1 MARQY
6 LCFVVALLFV
16 TFLSAKDK
24 AAFPKQI
31 VTAQYVFVTTYFS
44 DNLADPSIPP
54 ADRQAVVDVENAI
67 RDWGR
72 YTLAHDRKAAD
83 LIFVVRK
90 GRTAETRDSIHIHG
104 GSKQPIPSFGQ
115 ETQGDVGD
123 PQDMLAVF
131 DADRGT
137 DTSPLW
143 RDRMTDGLNSPKV
156 ELVRELRTKIE
167 AAAKNP

>member
-1 MARQY
+1 MTRRS

-16 TFLSAKDK
+16 PFLSAKDK
-24 AAFPKQI
+24 AVFPKQI
-31 VTAQYVFVTTYFS
+31 VAAQYVLVTTYFS

-54 ADRQAVVDVENAI
+54 ADRQAVIDVQNAI

-72 YTLAHDRKAAD
+72 YTLVYDRKAAE
-83 LIFVVRK
+83 LIFLVRK

-104 GSKQPIPSFGQ
+104 GSNQPTPSFGH

-131 DADRGT
+131 DAARGT
-137 DTSPLW
+137 DTIPIW
-143 RDRMTDGLNSPKV
+143 RDRITDGLNSPKV
-156 ELVRELRTKIE
+156 ELVRELRTKVE